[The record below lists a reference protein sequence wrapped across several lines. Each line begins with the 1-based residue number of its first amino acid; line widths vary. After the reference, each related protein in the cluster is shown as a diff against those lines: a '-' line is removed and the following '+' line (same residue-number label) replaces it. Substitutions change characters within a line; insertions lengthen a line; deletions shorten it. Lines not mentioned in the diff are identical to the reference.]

1 MASFMANLLDRASTA
16 VSRPE
21 TPTKNNFLTP
31 TSTPQGS
38 PSKKTL
44 PPGAYEVGTAHD
56 NSGLGSNGGPK
67 QGNIIVPIPSLF
79 DNAVRLGRPQTSG
92 GGSNVNANS
101 NNTNTNALA
110 PSKGN
115 SLQQPQQ
122 LLEDPFAVDD
132 SVVHKKTSVSPA
144 NKENKAIGNNGE
156 TPVSTTSTA
165 GGAVSGGVDASSA
178 GLIKGK
184 ENLQPPTRLPVP
196 TDAASSSQQQQYHGH
211 GHGHA
216 AVSRH
221 ELYQQ
226 PTRERPN
233 TPNVKKFN
241 TSRGLTPEELE
252 ILKRPNVRRL
262 VNVTQLYFL
271 DYYFDLLTYVGA
283 RQSRLNAFQSEIPAP
298 PETDEATY
306 NQMWSKY
313 KGRERANLRKRRV
326 RLRHGDF
333 QILTQVGQGGYGQ
346 VFLAQKKDTREVC
359 ALKVMSKKLL
369 FKLDEV
375 RHVLTERDILTTAK
389 SEWLVRLLYSFQ
401 DDASIYLAMEYVPG
415 GDFRTLLN
423 NTGVLSNRHARFY
436 IAEMFCAVD
445 ALHQLG
451 YIHRDL
457 KPENFLVDSTG
468 HVKLTD
474 FGLAAGFLAPAKI
487 ESMRVRLEQASET
500 SVPFGKP
507 MEQRTMAE
515 RREGYRTM
523 RDKDT
528 NYAKSIVGSPD
539 YMAPEVLRGEEYDFT
554 VDYWSLGCM
563 LFEALTGFPPFA
575 GATPD
580 ETWRNLKHWR
590 DVLKRPVWEDPNYFL
605 SNRTWNF
612 ITTCINSRSKRFS
625 RIDDIYQH
633 QYFAEV
639 EWETLRASKAP
650 FVPELDSETDAG
662 YFDDFTN
669 EADMAKYKEVHDK
682 QTALESMADR
692 DESMGKGLFVGFTFR
707 HRKTGPATNEDGE
720 KTGPTGGSSSPRKPL
735 TNDTFGVPLDR
746 DGPETYGCGHGHGH
760 NQHQN
765 LFTQHRVIHQQRYL
779 QRHNPNPNLNPNMSQ
794 LNLHNQY
801 SQNSQLTQ
809 HHAMSTMPTVPSMPS
824 MPSMAHLQHRL
835 PQLQQQVYL
844 QNYIRSGDTSYV
856 TSPGRFPSQLASP
869 YDYRQQRQQLLEQQR
884 LGQQPQQQQQM
895 LSNSAMQDPWG
906 VAKSDWSA
914 IAKDVPSTMGKP
926 PGAPR
931 KVQ

>member
-1 MASFMANLLDRASTA
+1 MASFMASLLDRASVT

-44 PPGAYEVGTAHD
+44 PPGAFEVGTAQD
-56 NSGLGSNGGPK
+56 GSILGNTSTASNGPK
-67 QGNIIVPIPSLF
+67 QSNIIVPIPSLF

-92 GGSNVNANS
+92 SGASTTTSASSGQP
-101 NNTNTNALA
+101 LA

-115 SLQQPQQ
+115 QQQ

-132 SVVHKKTSVSPA
+132 SVVHKKVPSTLPG
-144 NKENKAIGNNGE
+144 NKENKAVGKDDE
-156 TPVSTTSTA
+156 TH
-165 GGAVSGGVDASSA
+165 VDTGSPAASVVNDHH
-178 GLIKGK
+178 KGK
-184 ENLQPPTRLPVP
+184 ENTAPVQPPTRLPVP
-196 TDAASSSQQQQYHGH
+196 AESHSY
-211 GHGHA
+211 A

-226 PTRERPN
+226 PARERP
-233 TPNVKKFN
+233 TTANVKKFN

-271 DYYFDLLTYVGA
+271 DYYFDLLTYVGS
-283 RQSRLNAFQSEIPAP
+283 RQNRLNAFHSEIPAP
-298 PETDEATY
+298 PATDEATY
-306 NQMWSKY
+306 NQMWHKY
-313 KGRERANLRKRRV
+313 TGRERANLRKRRV

-507 MEQRTMAE
+507 MEQRTIAE

-590 DVLKRPVWEDPNYFL
+590 EVLKRPVWEDPNYFL

-682 QTALESMADR
+682 QMALETMADR
-692 DESMGKGLFVGFTFR
+692 EESMGKGLFVGFTFR
-707 HRKTGPATNEDGE
+707 HRKTGPANGDDGE
-720 KTGPTGGSSSPRKPL
+720 KVGGGGGSSSPRKPL
-735 TNDTFGVPLDR
+735 TNETFGVPLDT
-746 DGPETYGCGHGHGH
+746 GAPETYG
-760 NQHQN
+760 
-765 LFTQHRVIHQQRYL
+765 
-779 QRHNPNPNLNPNMSQ
+779 
-794 LNLHNQY
+794 
-801 SQNSQLTQ
+801 
-809 HHAMSTMPTVPSMPS
+809 TM
-824 MPSMAHLQHRL
+824 L
-835 PQLQQQVYL
+835 
-844 QNYIRSGDTSYV
+844 
-856 TSPGRFPSQLASP
+856 
-869 YDYRQQRQQLLEQQR
+869 
-884 LGQQPQQQQQM
+884 
-895 LSNSAMQDPWG
+895 
-906 VAKSDWSA
+906 
-914 IAKDVPSTMGKP
+914 
-926 PGAPR
+926 
-931 KVQ
+931 